1 MNLKYRAALA
11 AAVYG
16 MAALGMTAP
25 ALAKNVQHAPLTA
38 AGVLEAS
45 SPGEWRSPDP
55 ANMLYLEL
63 ASGRVVIELAPEFAP
78 AHVANIRTLVRAGYF
93 DGAVVVRAQDN
104 YVVQW
109 SRTAE
114 APGPTGEA
122 KLSLP
127 GEYSRATGEDMPFTP
142 VPDAD
147 SYAPETGFSGGFPA
161 ARDTASGTAWLV
173 HCYGMVGAGRGMAPD
188 SGSGAELYAVTGH
201 APRHLDRNVT
211 LVGRVISGIER
222 LSILPRGGGP
232 LGFYERADERT
243 AIISARMAADLPV
256 AKRMAIELLRTD
268 SASFAALIEARRS
281 RREEWFIE
289 PTGRIEVCNVPLP
302 TRAP

>member
-1 MNLKYRAALA
+1 MNLKYRATCT
-11 AAVYG
+11 AAVCG
-16 MAALGMTAP
+16 MATLGMTAQVP
-25 ALAKNVQHAPLTA
+25 AEGAPQAPLTA

-45 SPGEWRSPDP
+45 SPAEWRRPEP
-55 ANMLYLEL
+55 ADTLYLEL
-63 ASGRVVIELAPEFAP
+63 ASGRVVIELAPQFAP
-78 AHVANIRTLVRAGYF
+78 AHVANIKTLVRAGYF
-93 DGAVVVRAQDN
+93 DSAVVVRAQDN

-109 SRTAE
+109 GRTEE

-122 KLSLP
+122 KSSLP
-127 GEYSRATGEDMPFTP
+127 GEYSRAIGEDMPFTP

-147 SYAPETGFSGGFPA
+147 SYAPETGFSGGFPV
-161 ARDTASGTAWLV
+161 ARDVSSGTAWLV

-222 LSILPRGGGP
+222 LSVLPRGSGP
-232 LGFYERADERT
+232 LGFYESAEEHV
-243 AIISARMAADLPV
+243 AIHSARMAADVPV
-256 AKRMAIELLRTD
+256 AERTAIELLRTD
-268 SASFAALIEARRS
+268 SASFTALIEARRS

-289 PTGRIEVCNVPLP
+289 PTRRIEVCNVPLP
-302 TRAP
+302 TRTP